1 VKREHI
7 FIKHFFVDAAAPQ
20 VLQYCAAKASC
31 DAMKQY
37 TGSEFKDLKPATS
50 GPSTATKLGLFLFFV
65 LTRAL
70 HPTVIDASKTVDEET
85 GKRGLAYGNMTVVL
99 GECLFTVLAGQL
111 MALAAGMSTWRLIW
125 EPKALK
131 VFSGIGFMY
140 ALGDYLEMAS
150 MGALSGAAYQVLLQ
164 SKLVITAL
172 MLWYVKGA
180 KQAGLQWNL
189 LVLIM
194 LSMCVYMM
202 GGSDS
207 GGGEI
212 PIMGVLNVL
221 LKVTVSCLCAVLADK
236 YMKDFKS
243 LPFYVQLVQMKI
255 AWTITILIISFADG
269 TTWQQGFFTGWTP
282 AVWGVFTSFIVKCW
296 STMAILSLLD
306 SVLKNIGEASA
317 VLVIYFM
324 NICLPMFPDV
334 FEVPSFLKVMVVILS
349 VTAYV
354 GSKSVVEKAAL
365 YDKKQKQ

>member
-1 VKREHI
+1 M
-7 FIKHFFVDAAAPQ
+7 Q
-20 VLQYCAAKASC
+20 V
-31 DAMKQY
+31 Y
-37 TGSEFKDLKPATS
+37 TGAEFKGLQPAAS
-50 GPSTATKLGLFLFFV
+50 GPSVFAKLGLFCFFV

-70 HPTVIDASKTVDEET
+70 HPTLIDGSKTVNEET
-85 GKRGLAYGNMTVVL
+85 GKRGMAYSNMSVVL
-99 GECLFTVLAGQL
+99 GECVFTLIAGQL
-111 MALAAGMSTWRLIW
+111 MAMAAGGMSCWRQIW

-131 VFSGIGFMY
+131 VFTGIGFMY

-172 MLWYVKGA
+172 MLWYIKGA
-180 KQAGLQWNL
+180 KQAALQWNL

-194 LSMCVYMM
+194 LSMCVYMI
-202 GGSDS
+202 GGSKDS
-207 GGGEI
+207 GGDSGI

-243 LPFYVQLVQMKI
+243 LPFYVQLTQMKV
-255 AWTITILIISFADG
+255 AWTLTILIISFMDG
-269 TTWQQGFFTGWTP
+269 STWQKGIFDGWNP
-282 AVWGVFTSFIVKCW
+282 AVVAVFSSFVVKCW

-306 SVLKNIGEASA
+306 SVLKNIGEAVA

-324 NICLPMFPDV
+324 NVCLPMFPDK
-334 FEVPSFLKVMVVILS
+334 FEVPSFLAVMVVILS

-354 GSKSVVEKAAL
+354 GSKSVVEKAAKF
-365 YDKKQKQ
+365 DAMQTK

>member
-1 VKREHI
+1 
-7 FIKHFFVDAAAPQ
+7 
-20 VLQYCAAKASC
+20 
-31 DAMKQY
+31 MKQY
-37 TGSEFKDLKPATS
+37 TGQEFKDLKPATS
-50 GPSTATKLGLFLFFV
+50 GSSNATKLGLFCFFV

-70 HPTVIDASKTVDEET
+70 HPTVIDASKTVNEE
-85 GKRGLAYGNMTVVL
+85 GKKGLGYSSMSVVL
-99 GECLFTVLAGQL
+99 GECLFTLIAGQL
-111 MALAAGMSTWRLIW
+111 MALAAGTSTWKLIW

-172 MLWYVKGA
+172 MLWYIKGA

-194 LSMCVYMM
+194 LSMCVYMI
-202 GGSDS
+202 GGSGSGD
-207 GGGEI
+207 GGGGI

-243 LPFYVQLVQMKI
+243 LPFYVQLVQMKLS
-255 AWTITILIISFADG
+255 WTATILIISFSDG
-269 TTWQQGFFTGWTP
+269 ATWQMGFFNGWSP
-282 AVWGVFTSFIVKCW
+282 AVWGVFGSFIVKCW

-324 NICLPMFPDV
+324 NVCLPMFPDK
-334 FEVPSFLKVMVVILS
+334 FEVPSFLAVMVVILS

-354 GSKSVVEKAAL
+354 GSKSVVEKANL
-365 YDKKQKQ
+365 YDAMHKK

>member
-1 VKREHI
+1 M
-7 FIKHFFVDAAAPQ
+7 PQ
-20 VLQYCAAKASC
+20 YSGA
-31 DAMKQY
+31 
-37 TGSEFKDLKPATS
+37 EFKDLPPPAAPA
-50 GPSTATKLGLFLFFV
+50 GPSGAAKLGLFCFFV

-99 GECLFTVLAGQL
+99 GECFFTLIAGQL

-125 EPKALK
+125 EPKALT
-131 VFSGIGFMY
+131 VFTGIGFMY

-172 MLWYVKGA
+172 MLWAIKGQ
-180 KQAGLQWNL
+180 KQASLQWNL

-194 LSMCVYMM
+194 LSMCVYMI
-202 GGSDS
+202 GGSSDS
-207 GGGEI
+207 GGDGGGI
-212 PIMGVLNVL
+212 PIMGVFNVL

-243 LPFYVQLVQMKI
+243 LPFYVQLVQMKL
-255 AWTITILIISFADG
+255 AWTATILMISFTDG
-269 TTWQQGFFTGWTP
+269 KTWQAGFFTGWTP
-282 AVWGVFTSFIVKCW
+282 VVYGVFASFTVKCW

-324 NICLPMFPDV
+324 NVCLPMFPDK
-334 FEVPSFLKVMVVILS
+334 FEVPSFLAVMVVILS

-354 GSKSVVEKAAL
+354 GSKSVIEKANL
-365 YDKKQKQ
+365 YDKMKK